1 MVRYIFEQ
9 SDEVITTF
17 SGLSAVGQLLDK
29 TSLSKRLNKVIV
41 PDVTF
46 TKISNSDI
54 AISYIGLL
62 CQGKNDFE
70 YIECY
75 RDDFFFTQSLGIK
88 NVPSSSRLR
97 QRLDIAAGKW
107 ENIILEESA
116 KMIKAVGATI
126 TPCYENLVALD
137 IDVSPF
143 DNSKTKKEGVSR
155 TYKGFDGYAP
165 IFAYLGQEGYCVNVE
180 LRAGKTH
187 CQNGTVEFLKQSILY
202 TKSITDAPILV
213 RMDAGNDTVE
223 NIRVCREEETRAD
236 FIIKRNLRRES
247 PELWLYTA
255 QQHGKAIQEREGKTV
270 YWGEVKTLYKNLD
283 EPVRIVFKVTEES
296 IREDG
301 QMMIE
306 PDIKVE
312 TWLTSLSYP
321 PEVIAK
327 LYCDHGTSE
336 QFHSEM
342 KTDMDLE
349 RLPSGKFAT
358 NNLILHLGILA
369 YNILRVMGQE
379 SLRKNDAPVRKKVSR
394 RRIRTVIQNLITLAA
409 KLVQHGRRY
418 YLRFGRSCAWFYTA
432 KRLYTSFT

>member
-9 SDEVITTF
+9 SDEIITTF

-29 TSLSKRLNKVIV
+29 TSLTKRLNRVIV

-46 TKISNSDI
+46 IKISNSDI
-54 AISYIGLL
+54 ARSYIGLL

-75 RDDFFFTQSLGIK
+75 HDDFFFAQSLGIK
-88 NVPSSSRLR
+88 KVPSSSRLQ
-97 QRLDIAAGKW
+97 QRLDAAASKW

-116 KMIKAVGATI
+116 KMIKSVGATI
-126 TPCYENLVALD
+126 TPCYEKLVALD

-165 IFAYLGQEGYCVNVE
+165 IFAYLGQEGYCINVE
-180 LRAGKTH
+180 LRKGKTH

-202 TKSITDAPILV
+202 AKSITDAPILI
-213 RMDAGNDTVE
+213 RMDAGNDAAL
-223 NIRVCREEETRAD
+223 NIQVCRKTHVD

-247 PELWLYTA
+247 PKLWLYTA
-255 QQHGKAIQEREGKTV
+255 QQHGKAIKEREGKTV
-270 YWGEVKTLYKNLD
+270 YWGEIKTSYKNLT

-301 QMMIE
+301 QIMLE

-312 TWLTSLSYP
+312 T
-321 PEVIAK
+321 
-327 LYCDHGTSE
+327 
-336 QFHSEM
+336 
-342 KTDMDLE
+342 
-349 RLPSGKFAT
+349 
-358 NNLILHLGILA
+358 
-369 YNILRVMGQE
+369 
-379 SLRKNDAPVRKKVSR
+379 
-394 RRIRTVIQNLITLAA
+394 
-409 KLVQHGRRY
+409 
-418 YLRFGRSCAWFYTA
+418 
-432 KRLYTSFT
+432 